1 MTTTEKSEATAI
13 FRDAE
18 QTFAGCNSDFAR
30 RARTKDAELRY
41 MVLQKNGVDQRT
53 LLVLSDTFCVKIQ
66 ADTKQI
72 RLVTCRGGRTM
83 DLMELL
89 KKPEFRQEKPHLSDS
104 EVLASA
110 RRYLDTFHIPLLPET
125 QVKITYNEIWPFC
138 WDIRWHRCIQG
149 YPWDDSDSSR
159 DENVVVTFHEQFGLM
174 IAANTVFSPAP
185 KSLKVSVTRE
195 EAIGK
200 AMANVPKVMGTPY
213 YRELRADGF
222 VADKVE
228 SCELKVAIPNWLLDP
243 QRAEWLPEK
252 FPEETRLCWVV
263 WVSTVDTKAADRP
276 KAKNGTVVKLIC
288 PKILLYID
296 AATGEIVGANF

>member
-1 MTTTEKSEATAI
+1 MTTAEKSEATAI

-18 QTFAGCNSDFAR
+18 QTFAGCNSDFAQ
-30 RARTKDAELRY
+30 RARAKDDKLDY
-41 MVLQKNGVDQRT
+41 MILGKNGVDRRT
-53 LLVLSDTFCVKIQ
+53 LVVMSGTLCVQIQ

-72 RLVTCRGGRTM
+72 RLVGYGGLTLGMM
-83 DLMELL
+83 DLL
-89 KKPEFRQEKPHLSDS
+89 KGPEYRQEKPHLSKS
-104 EVLASA
+104 EVLDAA
-110 RRYLDTFHIPLLPET
+110 RRYLATFHIPLLPEM

-138 WDIRWHRCIQG
+138 WHIRWHRCIQG
-149 YPWDDSDSSR
+149 YPWDDFYSSR

-195 EAIGK
+195 EAIRK

-213 YRELRADGF
+213 YQELRADGF
-222 VADKVE
+222 VADKVV

-252 FPEETRLCWVV
+252 LPEETRLCWVV